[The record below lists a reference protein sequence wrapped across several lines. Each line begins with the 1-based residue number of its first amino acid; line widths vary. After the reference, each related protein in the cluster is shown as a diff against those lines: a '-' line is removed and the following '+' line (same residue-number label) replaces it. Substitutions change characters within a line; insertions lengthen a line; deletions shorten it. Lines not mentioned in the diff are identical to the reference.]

1 MEKQSKTIS
10 VSDWLLT
17 NVVMMFPFI
26 NFIIL
31 IVWAFS
37 ESIPKS
43 KQNWAKA
50 NLIFMSIM
58 MVLFFMLL
66 LAVM

>member
-1 MEKQSKTIS
+1 MENQSKTVS
-10 VSDWLLT
+10 VGEWLLT
-17 NVVMMFPFI
+17 NVVMMIPFI
-26 NFIIL
+26 NFIL
-31 IVWAFS
+31 MIVWAFS

-50 NLIFMSIM
+50 NLIFMIIM